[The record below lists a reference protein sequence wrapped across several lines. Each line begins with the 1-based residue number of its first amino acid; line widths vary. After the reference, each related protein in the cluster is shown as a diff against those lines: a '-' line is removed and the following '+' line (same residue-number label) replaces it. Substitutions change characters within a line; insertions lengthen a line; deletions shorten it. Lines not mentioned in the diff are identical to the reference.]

1 MKKQLFL
8 LATIAT
14 LFTAC
19 NSHTKKVVVAYKG
32 KTTINEKERSIEFK
46 DGAAGG
52 DKEIVIYSG
61 DKVTFTL
68 NNEGNKKTF
77 DIAEDGYYL
86 INARPDTLIGS
97 FQNYG
102 AAQTERRTVTQ
113 DMMLNSIDSLKN
125 LVANKNISEQNKN
138 FFILPFSSAKITSNP
153 KAVVIAPFHQ
163 ISTLEQVDGKAP
175 EVYQFWTINEI
186 RAKIEKQMAIVDGKP
201 TATKK

>member
-1 MKKQLFL
+1 MKKKLILF
-8 LATIAT
+8 AAIAT
-14 LFTAC
+14 FFTAC
-19 NSHTKKVVVAYKG
+19 NSHTKKVVIAYKG
-32 KTTINEKERSIEFK
+32 KTTINEKERTIEFK

-52 DKEIVIYSG
+52 DKEVVIYSG
-61 DKVTFTL
+61 DKATFTL
-68 NNEGNKKTF
+68 NNEGAKTNF
-77 DIAEDGYYL
+77 DIVDDGYYL

-138 FFILPFSSAKITSNP
+138 FFILPFSSVKVTSNP

-201 TATKK
+201 APTSK

>member
-1 MKKQLFL
+1 MKKKLF
-8 LATIAT
+8 AFAAIAIV
-14 LFTAC
+14 FSAC
-19 NSHTKKVVVAYKG
+19 NSHTKKVVIAFKG
-32 KTTINEKERSIEFK
+32 KTTVNEKERIIDYK

-52 DKEIVIYSG
+52 DKEVVIYGSE
-61 DKVTFTL
+61 KASFTL
-68 NNEGNKKTF
+68 NNEGDKKTF
-77 DIAEDGYYL
+77 EMADDGYYL

-102 AAQTERRTVTQ
+102 ATQSERKIITQ

-138 FFILPFSSAKITSNP
+138 FFILPFSSVKITSNS

-186 RAKIEKQMAIVDGKP
+186 RKKIEKQMAIVDGKP
-201 TATKK
+201 VEEKK